1 MHLLYNV
8 IVGML
13 DATTT
18 IGFCCVV
25 LFFLPTWHDVS
36 CERIVCFLANR
47 VMQNGENGRVCCGV
61 TDSSVETVLDRSSAD
76 VLSDSMSDS
85 SSDDEG
91 DETESPLGA
100 GKGPTVTVRLVAK
113 F

>member
-1 MHLLYNV
+1 MMSLVNVLYV
-8 IVGML
+8 
-13 DATTT
+13 
-18 IGFCCVV
+18 
-25 LFFLPTWHDVS
+25 
-36 CERIVCFLANR
+36 FLANR